1 MKLTKGKSMPSYSD
15 FSQQL
20 KNSGIA
26 VSAAELHGFL
36 SGLICGG
43 INDQSWL
50 PLLYQFTNENHA
62 YPTTLLSEVTK
73 IHQHISKKLAD
84 IDGFD
89 FQLWLPEN
97 EDDIFARADAL
108 SEWANHF
115 LLGLG
120 LAQPKLDKEKGDIGE
135 ALDDLHDICQLGYDE
150 SDEKEELSEALEE
163 IIEYVR
169 TIACLLFSHFQPQT
183 EQKPVLH

>member
-1 MKLTKGKSMPSYSD
+1 MSSYSD

-20 KNSGIA
+20 KTAGIA
-26 VSAAELHGFL
+26 LSAAELHGFL
-36 SGLICGG
+36 TGLICGG
-43 INDQSWL
+43 IHDQSWQ
-50 PLLYQFTNENHA
+50 PLLFQFTNENHA
-62 YPTTLLSEVTK
+62 YPTSLLQEVTQ
-73 IHQHISKKLAD
+73 IQQHISKKLAD

-89 FQLWLPEN
+89 FELWLPEN
-97 EDDIFARADAL
+97 EDDVFTRADAL
-108 SEWANHF
+108 SEWTNHF

-135 ALDDLHDICQLGYDE
+135 AIDDLHDICQLGYDE
-150 SDEKEELSEALEE
+150 SDDKEELSEALEE

-169 TIACLLFSHFQPQT
+169 TLACLLFTHFQPQLP